1 MIQMS
6 FSRDFHSY
14 VGGIFLTHY
23 LQYFQV
29 YVHFAN

>member
-14 VGGIFLTHY
+14 VGVIFLTH
-23 LQYFQV
+23 LQSFQV
-29 YVHFAN
+29 HVHFAN

>member
-14 VGGIFLTHY
+14 VGGIFLTH
-23 LQYFQV
+23 LQSFQV

>member
-6 FSRDFHSY
+6 FSRDFNSY
-14 VGGIFLTHY
+14 VGVIFLTH
-23 LQYFQV
+23 LQSFQV